1 MKKCGK
7 ILSQILFYA
16 GLLLIVAASAF
27 FLLQKK
33 SEQPMFFFDRCLL
46 WVQTGSMQPTI
57 PEKSYILAEKAQG
70 TQLQV
75 GDVIVFLCRDTTSPV
90 YGNYVAHRVV
100 QRDGDGYKTKGDSP
114 LAQVDPW
121 TVERADILAVYQK
134 NLPAMT
140 ALGRLFATPMG
151 MVAVLALFFAVCGF
165 VFIPTVVKTLK
176 TEPEAQLTGEEFD
189 ALVQKELR
197 RLEEEGLDPRD
208 EIGRGK

>member
-1 MKKCGK
+1 
-7 ILSQILFYA
+7 
-16 GLLLIVAASAF
+16 
-27 FLLQKK
+27 
-33 SEQPMFFFDRCLL
+33 MFFFDRCLL

-70 TQLQV
+70 TQVQV

-151 MVAVLALFFAVCGF
+151 MVAVLALFCG
-165 VFIPTVVKTLK
+165 VWICLHPDNG
-176 TEPEAQLTGEEFD
+176 ENAENGTGG
-189 ALVQKELR
+189 AAHR
-197 RLEEEGLDPRD
+197 RRIRRAGAKGAAAT
-208 EIGRGK
+208 GRRGTGSPG